1 MEGEEAKGNP
11 DAELM
16 EEQFQKVVLYAEKT
30 GVIGYK
36 KLDVKQNIKDLIEE
50 Q

>member
-1 MEGEEAKGNP
+1 MEDGAHPDSDNDLLEEK
-11 DAELM
+11 
-16 EEQFQKVVLYAEKT
+16 FQKIILFAEKT

-36 KLDVKQNIKDLIEE
+36 KLDVKQNLKDLIEE